1 MFAPG
6 WSVFGEYNYMD
17 FGTKTVGF
25 TTNPVLLPQIASVV
39 STRLEI
45 QQALVGVNY
54 KFNWGGPVVA
64 RY

>member
-17 FGTKTVGF
+17 FSRKSVAF
-25 TTNPVLLPQIASVV
+25 VPAPVIFIGAPSIVA
-39 STRLEI
+39 TRFEV

-54 KFNWGGPVVA
+54 KFNGGGPVVA